1 MKLTVIY
8 RPNSEYART
17 VETFIGDFNRLHEG
31 LRDQVEVLN
40 VDSREGMAMMGL
52 YDIMDQPALIVQAE
66 DGRQLNSWSGPQLP
80 LMDEVAAYFYTSQ
93 S

>member
-1 MKLTVIY
+1 MKLVVIY
-8 RPNSEYART
+8 RPDSEYARS

-31 LRDQVEVLN
+31 LGRRVEVLN
-40 VDSREGMAMMGL
+40 VDSREGMAMMSL
-52 YDIMDQPALIVQAE
+52 YDIMQQPALIVLTD